1 MKLSVLDMF
10 SGIGGFSL
18 GLERTGHFET
28 KHFAEI
34 EPFPIK
40 TLQKN
45 WPHVPN
51 LGDVSSIDFRGFDA
65 DVICGGFPC
74 TDISIASKSKDG
86 IYGKRS
92 GLWKEFFRAI
102 DQARP
107 RYVLIENV
115 FALLGRGLN
124 TILQD
129 LATCGY
135 DATYTMLDSKYF
147 GVPQRRRRVYI
158 LGVRDGIP
166 AGADIFKHS
175 ERNTAEHAAQVQ
187 AFDGSFEWDFTQ
199 GQRVANPFAFF
210 TRQRSDQFACLG
222 LSGTLAKR
230 DYKSY
235 SDLVLQDGVIR
246 RIVPEERMLL
256 QGFPIDWLAD
266 GSDIDKFKANG
277 MTVPVVEWIG
287 HRVWEF
293 HQQVTT
299 GVVAKPKQPLSQPA
313 QLDLFSDEEYHYA

>member
-1 MKLSVLDMF
+1 MF

-28 KHFAEI
+28 KYFAEI
-34 EPFPIK
+34 EPFPIQ
-40 TLQKN
+40 TLKKN
-45 WPHVPN
+45 WPDVPN
-51 LGDVSSIDFRGFDA
+51 IGDVSAVNFRDFNV
-65 DVICGGFPC
+65 DVMCGGFPC
-74 TDISIASKSKDG
+74 TDISIASKTKDG

-92 GLWKEFFRAI
+92 GLWKQFFRAI
-102 DQARP
+102 DEAAP
-107 RYVLIENV
+107 KYVLIENV

-135 DATYTMLDSKYF
+135 DATYTTLDSKYF

-166 AGADIFKHS
+166 ANADIFQFGGRHS
-175 ERNTAEHAAQVQ
+175 PQHVAEVQ

-199 GQRVANPFAFF
+199 GGRVANPFAFF
-210 TRQRSDQFACLG
+210 TRQRSDQFSCVG

-235 SDLVLQDGVIR
+235 TDLVLQDGEIR
-246 RIVPEERMLL
+246 RVVPEERMLL
-256 QGFPIDWLAD
+256 QGFPQDWLAD
-266 GSDIDKFKANG
+266 GNDIDKFKANG

-287 HRVWEF
+287 HRLFDF
-293 HQQVTT
+293 HQQVLA
-299 GVVAKPKQPLSQPA
+299 GSFSEPSPVVVPRNHQF
-313 QLDLFSDEEYHYA
+313 DLFEEFA

>member
-1 MKLSVLDMF
+1 MKLTVLDMF

-18 GLERTGHFET
+18 GLENTGHFET
-28 KHFAEI
+28 KYFSEV
-34 EPFPIK
+34 EDFPIS
-40 TLQKN
+40 TLKKN
-45 WPHVPN
+45 WPHVEN
-51 LGDVSSIDFRGFDA
+51 LGDVSKVDFRQFKV

-102 DQARP
+102 DEAKP

-124 TILQD
+124 TILHD

-158 LGVRDGIP
+158 LGVRDGIK
-166 AGADIFKHS
+166 ADADIFKHG
-175 ERNTAEHAAQVQ
+175 ERNTAEHAKQVQ
-187 AFDGSFEWDFTQ
+187 AFNKSFEWDFTQ
-199 GQRVANPFAFF
+199 STRVSNPFAFF
-210 TRQRSDQFACLG
+210 TRQRSDQFACIG

-230 DYKSY
+230 DYKSFT
-235 SDLVLQDGVIR
+235 DLVLQDGALR
-246 RIVPEERMLL
+246 RVSPEERMLL
-256 QGFPIDWLAD
+256 QGFPKDWLAE
-266 GSDIDKFKANG
+266 GSDVDKFKSNG
-277 MTVPVVEWIG
+277 MTVPVVQWIG
-287 HRVWEF
+287 ERLFEF
-293 HQQVTT
+293 HASTPM
-299 GVVAKPKQPLSQPA
+299 K
-313 QLDLFSDEEYHYA
+313 

>member
-1 MKLSVLDMF
+1 MKLRVLDLF

-28 KHFAEI
+28 CYFAEV
-34 EPFPIK
+34 EPYPIK
-40 TLQKN
+40 TLAKN
-45 WPHVPN
+45 WPHIPN
-51 LGDVSSIDFRGFDA
+51 LGDVTAIDFTTFDV

-92 GLWKEFFRAI
+92 GLWKQFFRAI
-102 DQARP
+102 HEAQP
-107 RYVLIENV
+107 QYVLIENV

-166 AGADIFKHS
+166 ADADIFQLGQRSTPEHI
-175 ERNTAEHAAQVQ
+175 AEVQ
-187 AFDGSFEWDFTQ
+187 AFDGGFAWDYTQ
-199 GQRVANPFAFF
+199 SAGVANPFAFF
-210 TRQRSDQFACLG
+210 TRQRSDQFACVG
-222 LSGTLAKR
+222 LSGTITKR

-235 SDLVLQDGVIR
+235 TDLVVQDGFIR
-246 RIVPEERMLL
+246 RVVPAERMLL
-256 QGFPIDWLAD
+256 QGFPVDWLAD
-266 GSDIDKFKANG
+266 GEDMDKFKANG

-287 HRVWEF
+287 HRLHAF
-293 HQQVTT
+293 HQTKE
-299 GVVAKPKQPLSQPA
+299 VA
-313 QLDLFSDEEYHYA
+313 

>member
-1 MKLSVLDMF
+1 MKLKVFDMF

-28 KHFAEI
+28 KCFAEI
-34 EPFPIK
+34 EPFPIE
-40 TLQKN
+40 TLKKN
-45 WPHVPN
+45 WPHVEN
-51 LGDVSSIDFRGFDA
+51 IGDVSAIDFKNFDV

-102 DQARP
+102 DEARP

-129 LATCGY
+129 LAACGY

-166 AGADIFKHS
+166 ASADPFQFGQRS
-175 ERNTAEHAAQVQ
+175 SAEHTLKVQ
-187 AFDGSFEWDFTQ
+187 AFDRGFEWDFTQ
-199 GQRVANPFAFF
+199 SEGVAKPFAFF
-210 TRQRSDQFACLG
+210 TRQRSDQFSCIG

-246 RIVPEERMLL
+246 RVVPEERMLL
-256 QGFPIDWLAD
+256 QGFPKDWLAD

-287 HRVWEF
+287 HRLYEF
-293 HQQVTT
+293 HQQAAI
-299 GVVAKPKQPLSQPA
+299 GFAPKLEPIHRNQQLPL
-313 QLDLFSDEEYHYA
+313 F